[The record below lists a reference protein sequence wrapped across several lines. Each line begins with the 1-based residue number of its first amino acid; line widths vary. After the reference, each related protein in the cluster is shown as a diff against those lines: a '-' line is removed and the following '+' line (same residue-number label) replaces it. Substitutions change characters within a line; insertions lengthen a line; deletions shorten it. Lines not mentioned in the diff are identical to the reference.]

1 MLTDYYVAVLLYFP
15 LSHVS
20 AIWNILI
27 WKKMTFLRI
36 WMYSW
41 SIHVTYIFLSLLK
54 MLTILNAYSPL
65 IKHML
70 CKQTWV
76 KYKIYF
82 FKLKEDT
89 YLWAWLLGDI
99 VWEEGISRAISEQQ
113 ETWIRKFS
121 PQESMQ
127 QTLITLSTT
136 VQQ

>member
-1 MLTDYYVAVLLYFP
+1 MLRDYYVAVLLYFP

-41 SIHVTYIFLSLLK
+41 SIHVTYIFLSL
-54 MLTILNAYSPL
+54 SPL

-82 FKLKEDT
+82 FKLKEDA

-99 VWEEGISRAISEQQ
+99 VWEEGIPRAVSEQQ